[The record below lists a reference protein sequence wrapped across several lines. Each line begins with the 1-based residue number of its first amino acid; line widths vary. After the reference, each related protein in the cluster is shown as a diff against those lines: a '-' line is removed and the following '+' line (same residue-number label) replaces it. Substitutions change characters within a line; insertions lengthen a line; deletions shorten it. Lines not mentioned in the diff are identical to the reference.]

1 MATSTIVQLLQAG
14 EAGDTSNRRQIE
26 TFIAG
31 GTIAA
36 GDCVGFDTTKTGADR
51 ALFVTEAGTVAIGNS
66 LAIGVALNAATA
78 DQQVRCVVAGY
89 AENVSAVLVLLLVIR
104 CLLGR
109 LPLAPLTPALQLTLR
124 RRLVWLWKPS
134 LPTRLISSSSSSSDH
149 RKAATL
155 PSPAPP
161 PMLVVGLLLCRG
173 RQ

>member
-51 ALFVTEAGTVAIGNS
+51 ALFVTEAGTVAIGNA

-89 AENVSAVLVLLLVIR
+89 AENVKCGAGVAA
-104 CLLGR
+104 GD
-109 LPLAPLTPALQLTLR
+109 PLSVGQ
-124 RRLVWLWKPS
+124 
-134 LPTRLISSSSSSSDH
+134 
-149 RKAATL
+149 AATGTVDTRVAADTAQTFGVAL
-155 PSPAPP
+155 EA
-161 PMLVVGLLLCRG
+161 VAANTVDIIVFK
-173 RQ
+173 QF